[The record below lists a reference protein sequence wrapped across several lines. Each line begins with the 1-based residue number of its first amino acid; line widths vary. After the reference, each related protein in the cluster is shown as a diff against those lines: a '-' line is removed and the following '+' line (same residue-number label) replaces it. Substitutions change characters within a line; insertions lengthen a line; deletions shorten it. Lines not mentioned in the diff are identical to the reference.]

1 MTVDYEIHWMTDT
14 GSPLKVW
21 RPDDFTSL
29 QLAYGDLV
37 IGGLQLIMPRGTLTP
52 NDFALDQ
59 LLEVYRIVDGV
70 KKLEGERSWRIRN
83 PLFYEGNQQEMVQ
96 LTAYDHIYT
105 LDNAIIAYYA
115 NSSFT
120 AKSDYADD
128 MMKEMVYEN
137 LGAGCKL
144 YSNTAIPDTAR
155 MLAGLT
161 IQGDNTLAPSISKK
175 FAWEKLKPNLDEI
188 CNDVRQR
195 GHWLGYDMV
204 RTARG
209 TVEFRTYYGQRG
221 NDYTGSNRKI
231 VSTEFNNL
239 INPMLSFNAENER
252 NYAYVTGTGVENDR
266 TIVEVSDANRINT
279 SRWNRRET
287 QVYAAYLGSD
297 TTTDYLTSQG
307 NAELY
312 ERRPTTSLTGNIVES
327 NNFRYG
333 VNFDY
338 GDKLIAQYI
347 GYTFDVH
354 VDKVNI
360 RVQPGLEEFETLTI
374 RINGEL
380 T

>member
-1 MTVDYEIHWMTDT
+1 M
-14 GSPLKVW
+14 
-21 RPDDFTSL
+21 
-29 QLAYGDLV
+29 
-37 IGGLQLIMPRGTLTP
+37 
-52 NDFALDQ
+52 
-59 LLEVYRIVDGV
+59 LE
-70 KKLEGERSWRIRN
+70 
-83 PLFYEGNQQEMVQ
+83 
-96 LTAYDHIYT
+96 
-105 LDNAIIAYYA
+105 
-115 NSSFT
+115 
-120 AKSDYADD
+120 
-128 MMKEMVYEN
+128 
-137 LGAGCKL
+137 
-144 YSNTAIPDTAR
+144 
-155 MLAGLT
+155 GLT

-287 QVYAAYLGSD
+287 QVYAAYLGAD

-312 ERRPTTSLTGNIVES
+312 ERRPKTSLTGNIVES

-360 RVQPGLEEFETLTI
+360 RVQPDLEEFETLTI